1 MKGLTVSMK
10 KLLLIAAL
18 GGMWFFH
25 RQRKA
30 RAAAALATM
39 TPEQRAAAISLQS
52 GMLRGLEGLE
62 GRGGFF
68 RRGLPVNYR
77 RTVPFRG
84 VMGPQYFG
92 RRGR

>member
-1 MKGLTVSMK
+1 MSMN

-18 GGMWFFH
+18 GGAWFFY

-52 GMLRGLEGLE
+52 GTLRGLEGRWMNRNMVARVM
-62 GRGGFF
+62 GR
-68 RRGLPVNYR
+68 PVHYTH
-77 RTVPFRG
+77 TVPFRG